1 MSLYAI
7 SDPHLSLAVDKP
19 MDAFGG
25 NWENHTKRLAENWEA
40 VVSPEDTVIVGGD
53 ISWGLT
59 FDEAKPDLDF
69 LHGLPGRK
77 ILLKGN
83 HDLWW
88 RGITR
93 LNTLYDDVY
102 FLQNTAVAVE
112 DIVVAGTRGWNV
124 PGSPDWD
131 PHDEKIYVREVQR
144 LEMSLKAAKKLSDAP
159 IVVQLHFP
167 PFNEKNEPTGFT
179 ELLAAYGVKTVLYG
193 HVHGQSA
200 QKRLFRGEREGIV
213 YYNVACDYLNCM
225 PKKVR

>member
-1 MSLYAI
+1 MSLFAI

-19 MDAFGG
+19 MDLFGG
-25 NWENHTKRLAENWEA
+25 NWENHTGRLAANWRD
-40 VVSPEDTVIVGGD
+40 VVGPDDTVIVGGD

-59 FDEAKPDLDF
+59 FEEAKPDLDF
-69 LHGLPGRK
+69 LHDLPGRK

-93 LNTLYDDVY
+93 LNALYDDTV
-102 FLQNTAVAVE
+102 FLQNTAVEAE
-112 DIVVAGTRGWNV
+112 GVVIAGTRGWNV
-124 PGSPDWD
+124 PGSADWD

-144 LEMSLKAAKKLSDAP
+144 FEMSLKAARRLSDAP
-159 IVVQLHFP
+159 IVAQLHFP

-179 ELLAAYGVKTVLYG
+179 ALLKAYDVKTVLYG
-193 HVHGQSA
+193 HVHGQAA
-200 QKRLFRGEREGIV
+200 QSRLFRGEKDGIV

-225 PKKVR
+225 PKRIR